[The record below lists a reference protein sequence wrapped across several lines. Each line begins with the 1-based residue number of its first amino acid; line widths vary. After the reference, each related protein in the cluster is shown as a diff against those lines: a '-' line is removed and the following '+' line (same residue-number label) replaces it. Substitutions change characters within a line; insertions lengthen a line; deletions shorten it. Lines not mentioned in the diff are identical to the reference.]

1 MLDAL
6 SGYGLLRHEHPLP
19 NGRRPDIELTVT
31 PAKGTPFMIVG
42 DVVCVSDAGLD
53 EQNPVGVLS
62 DELYRLAGK
71 MELNPNYFRYNVE
84 GGRVGSY
91 GDARIKLFLPGRGQL
106 LELMQREVASWMKK
120 VKSDP
125 LQPDS
130 LEFSDQEIEFS
141 ITYDPN
147 KDCPGGGYLSYGVAA
162 SRDKNPLF
170 LALKSK
176 VKQLKQASSQAIRLI
191 IACDGG
197 CSLLSQSVQM
207 NSPGTFSSREVA
219 EDFLRQNSSIDA
231 VLLVTVDATRPV
243 LSNKTSYTM
252 RYDLVIAPSNTRSP
266 RMDTMAIAS
275 LKALLETATHCV
287 PEPILNA
294 LNAAI
299 RCGES
304 DFGPDMI
311 GGYIMSNGNISLSS
325 RALQRLLAGEITAD
339 EFINSHGWNDIS
351 GPSNPF
357 VRMMRSGRMINK
369 IEVESTGQDDDWLKF
384 SFGSIDS
391 AIAPFQ
397 VPLPEP
403 SIESNDT

>member
-1 MLDAL
+1 MKTSAPIRVLVDGTNA
-6 SGYGLLRHEHPLP
+6 
-19 NGRRPDIELTVT
+19 TVT
-31 PAKGTPFMIVG
+31 HLKCSAVICALPFIFRHRQPQVKLGKGCRCCI
-42 DVVCVSDAGLD
+42 
-53 EQNPVGVLS
+53 
-62 DELYRLAGK
+62 
-71 MELNPNYFRYNVE
+71 
-84 GGRVGSY
+84 
-91 GDARIKLFLPGRGQL
+91 
-106 LELMQREVASWMKK
+106 
-120 VKSDP
+120 
-125 LQPDS
+125 
-130 LEFSDQEIEFS
+130 
-141 ITYDPN
+141 
-147 KDCPGGGYLSYGVAA
+147 
-162 SRDKNPLF
+162 
-170 LALKSK
+170 
-176 VKQLKQASSQAIRLI
+176 
-191 IACDGG
+191 G
-197 CSLLSQSVQM
+197 C
-207 NSPGTFSSREVA
+207 SREVA

-252 RYDLVIAPSNTRSP
+252 RYDLVIAPSNARSP

-299 RCGES
+299 RCSKS

-369 IEVESTGQDDDWLKF
+369 IEVESTDQDDDWLKF